1 MSAVLEHGA
10 EAVAADQAAL
20 PGIAAE
26 SQTPATPPPARA
38 AAIARQLDESE
49 PIKCVFM
56 GRLAEHARLVDDT
69 SGQGRVLLQ
78 VLLHQHIVRH
88 PQAWP
93 VLAVWDYPREL
104 GLAYALDRATALVQ
118 HLTAG
123 ADVVVLGRGVEA
135 YHHHGEPCLRVLQV
149 LGLKLEQ
156 ALRPAPPPAGPDL
169 FEHTDGAP
177 EGATPC

>member
-1 MSAVLEHGA
+1 MGPAMSAVLDDSK
-10 EAVAADQAAL
+10 VDQAAL
-20 PGIAAE
+20 PCIVPK

-38 AAIARQLDESE
+38 PAVVRQLDESE

-56 GRLAEHARLVDDT
+56 GRLAEHARLLDDT
-69 SGQGRVLLQ
+69 SGDGRVLLQ
-78 VLLHQHIVRH
+78 VVLHQHVVRH

-104 GLAYALDRATALVQ
+104 GQAHALARATALMHQ
-118 HLTAG
+118 LTEG
-123 ADVVVLGRGVEA
+123 VDVIVLGRGVEA
-135 YHHHGEPCLRVLQV
+135 HHHHGEPCLRVLQV

-169 FEHTDGAP
+169 FEHTDGAL